1 MQAEYLQATEQQYRT
16 TVLFLR
22 YFGQIKNQQR
32 INDLQ
37 GDDKKAYPRHF
48 TSEMRTHCAEH
59 RKIEGIKLLLKLFT
73 RFSGQKWAEHFAE
86 ILLPST

>member
-1 MQAEYLQATEQQYRT
+1 MQAEYLQGTEQ
-16 TVLFLR
+16 VLFLR

-48 TSEMRTHCAEH
+48 TSEMRTHIAEH
-59 RKIEGIKLLLKLFT
+59 QKIEGRKLLLKLFT
-73 RFSGQKWAEHFAE
+73 RFSGHKWAEHFAE